1 MYTSRFSSYLFQTT
15 HLFKTTA
22 YENTP
27 FEECNQRWLGSRDS
41 EAPLHLSPCKQNP
54 SSAWREASG
63 GGSCDFREA
72 LPRQHAGA
80 LWSSQLLAPMCDY
93 MMFVESCYKCLQ

>member
-1 MYTSRFSSYLFQTT
+1 MYTSRFSSYRSQTT
-15 HLFKTTA
+15 QMFKTTA

-54 SSAWREASG
+54 SSAWREAVAAAILRGPASTAHP
-63 GGSCDFREA
+63 C
-72 LPRQHAGA
+72 
-80 LWSSQLLAPMCDY
+80 
-93 MMFVESCYKCLQ
+93 FVEFTIIGAHV

>member
-41 EAPLHLSPCKQNP
+41 EAPLHLSQTE
-54 SSAWREASG
+54 SFFRVAG
-63 GGSCDFREA
+63 GGWWWQLRFHKA
-72 LPRQHAGA
+72 LPQQHAHA
-80 LWSSQLLAPMCDY
+80 LWGSQLLAPMCDN